1 MKTARNTRLFA
12 LAGMILVAL
21 ALSACVS
28 SAPFQVPAPLAVATA
43 TAPAAGGAAAA
54 GGPVVIVG
62 EAGSANFYAS
72 PETFPEPVV
81 ALIDASNVI
90 KQEASFASDKTQIL
104 GTFDTAM
111 FPLPAKYSINLP
123 IQPAGTP
130 IDLDN
135 NGKTD
140 TGVQVF
146 SLDVASNFT
155 GDSYLQQLE
164 QSGMA
169 SYLTDITTGE
179 ITEGAFLVYAAD
191 ANQGFPTGS
200 GADKKWFTA
209 DDPAGPIPQ
218 GYSVARLGADGT
230 VTLDRAEQAT
240 INTIER
246 AERASPDF
254 SQQGILESFNS
265 LIDTLKVRYAYTDLR
280 KLDWEAI
287 RAKYLPQVEKADAAK
302 DMGAYYVALYDLA
315 VSLRDGHVS
324 ASAGSNA
331 EGRGP
336 QRVVPGSHQAVCRQR
351 GRTRHGR
358 IRSGRS
364 VAGADS

>member
-1 MKTARNTRLFA
+1 MSTRRIATFLALPFVILTALT
-12 LAGMILVAL
+12 
-21 ALSACVS
+21 LSACVS
-28 SAPFQVPAPLAVATA
+28 SAPFQVPAPLAAT
-43 TAPAAGGAAAA
+43 TAPASGNATAA

-81 ALIDASNVI
+81 AMVDASNVI

-123 IQPAGTP
+123 IQPAGAP

-164 QSGMA
+164 QGGMT

-200 GADKKWFTA
+200 GADKQWFTA

-240 INTIER
+240 INTVEPR
-246 AERASPDF
+246 SRRHPTSRSRAS
-254 SQQGILESFNS
+254 S
-265 LIDTLKVRYAYTDLR
+265 
-280 KLDWEAI
+280 
-287 RAKYLPQVEKADAAK
+287 KA
-302 DMGAYYVALYDLA
+302 
-315 VSLRDGHVS
+315 SIH
-324 ASAGSNA
+324 
-331 EGRGP
+331 
-336 QRVVPGSHQAVCRQR
+336 
-351 GRTRHGR
+351 
-358 IRSGRS
+358 
-364 VAGADS
+364 

>member
-1 MKTARNTRLFA
+1 MPAVRTTKLFVS
-12 LAGMILVAL
+12 LLVAFAAL
-21 ALSACVS
+21 ALSACAVTT
-28 SAPFQVPAPLAVATA
+28 PPASGPVATV
-43 TAPAAGGAAAA
+43 AAAPVA
-54 GGPVVIVG
+54 DSGPVAIVG
-62 EAGSANFYAS
+62 EAGSANFFAS

-81 ALIDASNVI
+81 ALIDAANVI
-90 KQEASFASDKTQIL
+90 EQEASFASDKTQIL
-104 GTFDTAM
+104 GAFDTAM

-135 NGKTD
+135 NGQTD

-146 SLDVASNFT
+146 SLVVASNFT
-155 GDSYLQQLE
+155 GNSALQQLE
-164 QSGMA
+164 QSGMP
-169 SYLTDITTGE
+169 SYLTDIATGE

-191 ANQGFPTGS
+191 GNQGFPTGS

-218 GYSVARLGADGT
+218 GYSVARLAADGT

-246 AERASPDF
+246 AEQASPDF

-280 KLDWEAI
+280 QLDWEAI
-287 RAKYLPQVEKADAAK
+287 RAKYLPEVEKADAAQ
-302 DMGAYYVALYDLA
+302 DIGAYYVALNDLA
-315 VSLRDGHVS
+315 LSLRDGHVS
-324 ASAGSNA
+324 ASVGTNA
-331 EGRGP
+331 AAAEAFSKWL
-336 QRVVPGSHQAVCRQR
+336 QEVS
-351 GRTRHGR
+351 T
-358 IRSGRS
+358 
-364 VAGADS
+364 